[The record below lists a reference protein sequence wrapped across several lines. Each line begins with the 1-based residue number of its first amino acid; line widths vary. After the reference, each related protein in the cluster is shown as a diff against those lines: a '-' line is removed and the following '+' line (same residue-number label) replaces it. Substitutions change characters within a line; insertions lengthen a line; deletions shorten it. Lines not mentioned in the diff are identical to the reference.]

1 MADYDPATR
10 RALFAETFKDV
21 EPEFNG
27 RTPLDMRRRR
37 AQILTEAKDAAEARD
52 AALFEQQQRADP
64 RLMQAVTAR
73 DREDRMFR
81 EGVQRG
87 SIARQRL
94 DFDIG
99 KEDRANILARKKFQL
114 DLDREDRFLRKEAA
128 DIDRI
133 TAQEEDELGFD
144 EDERALREQVTPG
157 STAYQRGIFDILIK
171 RKHLDRD
178 FRNNVLKAAGVI
190 DPEEAWKQ
198 AADAVDAGASRVT
211 ARTPT
216 GVTATFTNEKVD
228 LNTAQKRL
236 DGARKMWAEAK
247 KDGEP
252 SNVEYAEARVRQL
265 EQQVQ
270 GLGGV
275 TGAQPEGSSVAQT
288 STPQNNFTDQESYM
302 KARAA
307 APAGTILY
315 FNGKPYRK
323 Q

>member
-10 RALFAETFKDV
+10 RALFAETFKDY

-27 RTPLDMRRRR
+27 RTPLDTRRRR
-37 AQILTEAKDAAEARD
+37 AQILTEAKAASEERD
-52 AALFEQQQRADP
+52 AALFEQQQRSNP
-64 RLMQAVTAR
+64 NLMNAVTAR

-94 DFDIG
+94 EFDIG

-144 EDERALREQVTPG
+144 EDERALREKVTPG
-157 STAYQRGIFDILIK
+157 SSAYQRGIFDILMK

-178 FRNNVLKAAGVI
+178 FRNNVLKAAGVL
-190 DPEEAWKQ
+190 DPEEAWRQ
-198 AADAVDAGASRVT
+198 AADAQDAGANRVT
-211 ARTPT
+211 VKTPG
-216 GVTATFTNEKVD
+216 GVTATFTNEKRD
-228 LNTAQKRL
+228 LSKVQNELSA
-236 DGARKMWAEAK
+236 ARRMFARET
-247 KDGEP
+247 EP
-252 SNVEYAEARVRQL
+252 SNKTYAESLVRRL
-265 EQQVQ
+265 EQEAQ
-270 GLGGV
+270 GLGG
-275 TGAQPEGSSVAQT
+275 TIGPQPEGQSQA
-288 STPQNNFTDQESYM
+288 PQAPAASANNFTDQESYM

-307 APAGTILY
+307 APSGTILY